1 MATTLF
7 GSSPI
12 PCSKFSLF
20 GLRLLISSRL
30 ANIIATKSR
39 QSRKPMVVFSLY
51 GPFTDQ
57 HLLEFHDRGV
67 AAFGSMFR
75 TVEALLALRDRKMF
89 IDKRRLHHT

>member
-1 MATTLF
+1 M
-7 GSSPI
+7 PH
-12 PCSKFSLF
+12 
-20 GLRLLISSRL
+20 LLISSRL

-67 AAFGSMFR
+67 AAFGSMSR
-75 TVEALLALRDRKMF
+75 TVEALWPFGTGRCSLISAGYITVDAMR
-89 IDKRRLHHT
+89 